1 MALLAFGE
9 IGELERGGVDEFDG
23 VGLERPAKLDHVGN
37 ARNHAASF
45 DVADPR
51 MPGAYH
57 QPKPLLRQALRLAQ
71 LTKGVVICR
80 RVLFGGFSHVAS
92 VTG

>member
-45 DVADPR
+45 DVTDPR

-71 LTKGVVICR
+71 LTR
-80 RVLFGGFSHVAS
+80 FSPRMKAYCCTRGS
-92 VTG
+92 

>member
-57 QPKPLLRQALRLAQ
+57 QPKPCLLYTSLVGNTNTSTALY
-71 LTKGVVICR
+71 
-80 RVLFGGFSHVAS
+80 AS
-92 VTG
+92 AKTC